1 MCRTISI
8 ILPQEP
14 SAYKYPLPSSHFH
27 SSSRINSNNSHT
39 NSFKQPKLNATQI
52 KSKVSKERNT
62 QVKTDMYSINNVLAA
77 SAVAL
82 FAATAQGH
90 MVMATPPP
98 YGSPDNS
105 PLIADG
111 SNFPCK
117 ATSNSGGTVTDMA
130 IGAPQKL
137 SFLGESVHGGGSCQV
152 SLTTDTPATKSSTWM
167 VIHSIEGGC
176 PAKNVAG
183 NLGAD
188 DSATAP
194 DPDTYSFAIPEGI
207 APGAYT
213 LAWTWF
219 NKVGNREMYMNCAS
233 IKVTG
238 GSSKRDTSL
247 NETDFAIRSTPS
259 FPAMFVANIP
269 TTDCQTVDS
278 MDVQFPDPGTSVE
291 KDGVASD
298 LTAPTG
304 PKCGA
309 SSGGSSSGAQAAA
322 PSGGPSAAAPA
333 APSVASPAA
342 AAPSVA
348 SQPAAAAPSVASPAA
363 AAPSVAASPAAA
375 APASPPTAS
384 TSGPSGSTCSSPGTM
399 VCSSDGKQ
407 FAICG
412 ASGTAPTFQ
421 PVADGTSCTN
431 GVIASA
437 KLRRS
442 AKFAPGYSG

>member
-1 MCRTISI
+1 M
-8 ILPQEP
+8 
-14 SAYKYPLPSSHFH
+14 H
-27 SSSRINSNNSHT
+27 
-39 NSFKQPKLNATQI
+39 
-52 KSKVSKERNT
+52 
-62 QVKTDMYSINNVLAA
+62 SINNVLAA
-77 SAVAL
+77 SVLAL
-82 FAATAQGH
+82 FTTTAQGH

-105 PLIADG
+105 PLTADG

-117 ATSNSGGTVTDMA
+117 ATSNTGATVTDMA

-183 NLGAD
+183 NIGAD
-188 DSATAP
+188 NSASAP

-207 APGAYT
+207 KPGAYT

-238 GSSKRDTSL
+238 GSNKRDDIPL
-247 NETDFAIRSTPS
+247 NNETDFATIPDLAGRDTPS

-269 TTDCQTVDS
+269 VSDCTTAEST
-278 MDVQFPDPGTSVE
+278 DVQFPNPGASVE

-298 LTAPTG
+298 LAPPTG
-304 PKCGA
+304 PKCGSA
-309 SSGGSSSGAQAAA
+309 SGSSSSSSGSQAAA
-322 PSGGPSAAAPA
+322 PSGG
-333 APSVASPAA
+333 
-342 AAPSVA
+342 
-348 SQPAAAAPSVASPAA
+348 AA

-375 APASPPTAS
+375 AAPSVAGSPAAAAAPSSVAASPATGPASSAPAAPAASPPTAS
-384 TSGPSGSTCSSPGTM
+384 TASSSSTSGSGSSGTCSSPGAM
-399 VCSSDGKQ
+399 LCSPDGKS
-407 FAICG
+407 FAICSSSSG
-412 ASGTAPTFQ
+412 AAPVFQ
-421 PVADGTSCTN
+421 PVSAGTACAN
-431 GVIASA
+431 GAIGAV
-437 KLRRS
+437 KGRRAS
-442 AKFAPGYSG
+442 AKFARGYGI